1 MNRLLALSSIVLLAS
16 GCSLMQP
23 QTKPIEVI
31 TIKEPAPVYHPPLP
45 LELQMV
51 DIEWRVLTPDIMA
64 EYLKLLESGSAPPQ
78 AYYALTTKHYEGL
91 SMNMADQKRYLK
103 QIISIVEYYRELDK
117 KQENTEEDPNN

>member
-1 MNRLLALSSIVLLAS
+1 
-16 GCSLMQP
+16 
-23 QTKPIEVI
+23 
-31 TIKEPAPVYHPPLP
+31 
-45 LELQMV
+45 
-51 DIEWRVLTPDIMA
+51 MA

-117 KQENTEEDPNN
+117 KTEKTEEDPNN

>member
-1 MNRLLALSSIVLLAS
+1 MKKLLALSSLILLVS

-23 QTKPIEVI
+23 QVKPVEVV
-31 TIKEPAPVYHPPLP
+31 TIQEPAPIYHPPLP

-64 EYLKLLESGSAPPQ
+64 EYLELLEQGSAPPQ

-91 SMNMADQKRYLK
+91 SMNMAEQKRYLK
-103 QIISIVEYYRELDK
+103 QILSIVEYYRELDK
-117 KQENTEEDPNN
+117 KEEEREEKPQK